1 MKLNKDLF
9 QQALEMLVEDFD
21 GFATISDLGVV
32 VNGTQIDHLM
42 VTGTWDGGS
51 TIKYYCGDDPTDE
64 DGEYEEMVLTAEQT
78 NDVLQQFVD
87 YM

>member
-21 GFATISDLGVV
+21 GCATISDLGVV

-42 VTGTWDGGS
+42 VADTWDGGG

-64 DGEYEEMVLTAEQT
+64 DGEYEEMELTEEQI

>member
-42 VTGTWDGGS
+42 VVPTWDGGS
-51 TIKYYCGDDPTDE
+51 TIKYFCGDDPTDE
-64 DGEYEEMVLTAEQT
+64 DGEYEEMELTAEQI

>member
-1 MKLNKDLF
+1 MKLNKILF
-9 QQALEMLVEDFD
+9 QQALEMLAEDFD
-21 GFATISDLGVV
+21 GFATISDLGVE

-42 VTGTWDGGS
+42 IVPTWDGGS
-51 TIKYYCGDDPTDE
+51 TIKYYCGDDPMDE

-78 NDVLQQFVD
+78 NEVLQQFVD

>member
-1 MKLNKDLF
+1 MKLNEKLF

-21 GFATISDLGVV
+21 GFATISGLGVV

-42 VTGTWDGGS
+42 IVPTWDGDC

-78 NDVLQQFVD
+78 NEVLQQFVD

>member
-21 GFATISDLGVV
+21 GCVTISDLGVV

-42 VTGTWDGGS
+42 VAGTWDGDC
-51 TIKYYCGDDPTDE
+51 TIKYYCGDYPLDE
-64 DGEYEEMVLTAEQT
+64 DGEYEEMDLTEEQI

>member
-1 MKLNKDLF
+1 MLNEKLF

-21 GFATISDLGVV
+21 GFATISDLGIV

-42 VTGTWDGGS
+42 IAGTWDGDC
-51 TIKYYCGDDPTDE
+51 TINYYCGDNPLDE
-64 DGEYEEMVLTAEQT
+64 DGYYEEIVLTAEQT
-78 NDVLQQFVD
+78 NEVLQQFVD